1 MSSLVVHDGED
12 LQDPGHVGNSEESDE
27 GDLVGLYQEE
37 ADGEGE
43 RAEAGGDE
51 AADPQAGD
59 EAGEAVTLHHV
70 NISQDL
76 PCHGIRQSQ
85 RCQEAIT
92 ASLPVVVRGASSR

>member
-76 PCHGIRQSQ
+76 
-85 RCQEAIT
+85 E
-92 ASLPVVVRGASSR
+92 

>member
-12 LQDPGHVGNSEESDE
+12 LQDPGHVGNSKESDE

-51 AADPQAGD
+51 AADGQAGD
-59 EAGEAVTLHHV
+59 DVGEAATLEDV
-70 NISQDL
+70 NISQDQPSSWGL
-76 PCHGIRQSQ
+76 RVDELSLKKDEEVAD
-85 RCQEAIT
+85 QEK
-92 ASLPVVVRGASSR
+92 